1 MNKGGYQIID
11 LKNKNFTL
19 GTGMV
24 VEGAYEKIDGTNK
37 PIYISGICIAGVEY
51 HDTYV
56 NFVVKQTNFEGLIH
70 VDSIYK
76 IVIQDND
83 VITISKAT
91 A

>member
-24 VEGAYEKIDGTNK
+24 VEGAYKKIDGTNK
-37 PIYISGICIAGVEY
+37 PIYLSGISIAGVEY
-51 HDTYV
+51 HDCYV
-56 NFVVKQTNFEGLIH
+56 NIVVNQTNFEALVYG
-70 VDSIYK
+70 IYK
-76 IVIQDND
+76 MVIQNND
-83 VITISKAT
+83 TITITKPT